1 VTEVET
7 GVAES
12 GRGMAAPDR
21 LWLNLLLLKNLGGVG
36 GRPKKI
42 RGYKTFGRPA
52 GINAGAERV
61 FSMISP

>member
-1 VTEVET
+1 
-7 GVAES
+7 
-12 GRGMAAPDR
+12 MAAPDR
-21 LWLNLLLLKNLGGVG
+21 LWLSLLLLKNLGGVG